1 MNVWLLCFVLIGRMR
16 VVVVLDAIEVLL
28 GAFPPVLSVT
38 CVSSPETT
46 PTQRMGSSS
55 LSKLLLSSLRQ
66 RQQSQKQ
73 VI

>member
-1 MNVWLLCFVLIGRMR
+1 MSVWLLCFVLIGRMR

-46 PTQRMGSSS
+46 PTQRMGPSS